1 MIPVILSGGS
11 GSRLWPLS
19 RKAFPKQF
27 LALTAE
33 QTLFQQTIER
43 LAFDG
48 MQPPLLVCNQE
59 HRFIVKEQLAARKL
73 AIQGL
78 MLEPFGR
85 NTAPAIAI
93 AAMKLLDDGRDELL
107 LVLPADHV
115 IEDHKAFQRSLAWA
129 TNAAENGEMVLFGI
143 PATSPETGYG
153 YIKCD
158 HSERN
163 GLPEGVNRVTNFVE
177 KPDEARAQQ
186 YVESGDYY
194 WNSGMF
200 LFRASVFLE
209 ELKKHD
215 PDIYD
220 TCWVALERSA
230 KNGEEVLIDPATFAC
245 CPDNSIDYAV
255 MEHCEHAAVVPLAAA
270 WSDIG
275 SFDAL
280 WATVE
285 PDAAGNASKGDA
297 WLTDTHDSLVFA
309 EHRLV
314 ATLGVQNLI
323 VVETSDSVLVAR
335 RDQAQQV
342 KQLVASLS
350 KAGRSEPCSAPQVQR
365 PWGSFQAM
373 DSGERYQV
381 KHITVKPGGRLSLQ
395 RHHHRAE
402 HWIVVRGTARVTLE
416 ERSFLVSE
424 NQSTYIPIG
433 ALHRLENTGKIPL
446 ELIEVQSGSYLGE
459 DDIVRFE
466 DVYGRCQ

>member
-1 MIPVILSGGS
+1 MIQPVILSGGS
-11 GSRLWPLS
+11 GTRLWPLS
-19 RKAFPKQF
+19 REQMPKQF
-27 LALTAE
+27 LRLTSSQSLLQQTLSRLAGLTDAAPMLMGHHSHRFLMAE
-33 QTLFQQTIER
+33 QLREMNQT
-43 LAFDG
+43 AT
-48 MQPPLLVCNQE
+48 
-59 HRFIVKEQLAARKL
+59 IV
-73 AIQGL
+73 
-78 MLEPFGR
+78 LEPEGR
-85 NTAPAIAI
+85 NTAPAIAC
-93 AAMKLLDDGRDELL
+93 AALLARHSGDDPLL

-115 IEDHKAFQRSLAWA
+115 ICDVEAFQHSVSLAQPL
-129 TNAAENGEMVLFGI
+129 AEAGYLVTFGVV
-143 PATSPETGYG
+143 PTQPETGYG
-153 YIKCD
+153 YIACG
-158 HSERN
+158 EP
-163 GLPEGVNRVTNFVE
+163 LEGGHHLAAFIE
-177 KPDEARAQQ
+177 KPNAQRAAAL
-186 YVESGDYY
+186 VESGDYL

-200 LFRASVFLE
+200 LLRASSYLDQLKRLQPTMLEACEEAVSAAHRDLDFLR
-209 ELKKHD
+209 L
-215 PDIYD
+215 
-220 TCWVALERSA
+220 
-230 KNGEEVLIDPATFAC
+230 GEAAFGRCPA
-245 CPDNSIDYAV
+245 DSIDYAV

-297 WLTDTHDSLVFA
+297 WLTDTQDSLVFA

-323 VVETSDSVLVAR
+323 VVETSDSV
-335 RDQAQQV
+335 
-342 KQLVASLS
+342 LVASLS

-402 HWIVVRGTARVTLE
+402 HWIVVRGTAHVTLE
-416 ERSFLVSE
+416 EQSFLVSE

-459 DDIVRFE
+459 DDIERLD
-466 DVYGRCQ
+466 DVYARHNNE

>member
-1 MIPVILSGGS
+1 MIQPVILSGGS
-11 GSRLWPLS
+11 GTRLWPLS
-19 RKAFPKQF
+19 REQMPKQF
-27 LALTAE
+27 LRLTSSQSLLQQTLSRLAGLTDAAPMLMGHHSHRFLMAE
-33 QTLFQQTIER
+33 QLRE
-43 LAFDG
+43 
-48 MQPPLLVCNQE
+48 MNQ
-59 HRFIVKEQLAARKL
+59 AATVV
-73 AIQGL
+73 
-78 MLEPFGR
+78 LEPEGR
-85 NTAPAIAI
+85 NTAPAIAC
-93 AAMKLLDDGRDELL
+93 AALLARHSGDDPLL

-115 IEDHKAFQRSLAWA
+115 IGDVEAFQHSVSLAQPL
-129 TNAAENGEMVLFGI
+129 AEAGYLVTFGVV
-143 PATSPETGYG
+143 PTQPETGYG
-153 YIKCD
+153 YIACG
-158 HSERN
+158 EP
-163 GLPEGVNRVTNFVE
+163 LEGGHHLAAFIE
-177 KPDEARAQQ
+177 KPNAQRAAAL
-186 YVESGDYY
+186 VESGDYL

-200 LFRASVFLE
+200 LLRASSYLDQLKRLQPTMLEACEEAVSAAHRDLDFLR
-209 ELKKHD
+209 L
-215 PDIYD
+215 
-220 TCWVALERSA
+220 
-230 KNGEEVLIDPATFAC
+230 GEAAFNRCPA
-245 CPDNSIDYAV
+245 DSIDYAV

-285 PDAAGNASKGDA
+285 PDAEGNVSKGDA
-297 WLTDTHDSLVFA
+297 WLTDTQDSLVFA

-402 HWIVVRGTARVTLE
+402 HWIVVRGTAHVTLE
-416 ERSFLVSE
+416 EQSFLVSE

-459 DDIVRFE
+459 DDIERLD
-466 DVYGRCQ
+466 DVYARHNNE